1 MRTLA
6 DVITPE
12 KQADGTF
19 TIDVPD
25 GFQQGRGAYGG
36 LVLGALANAM
46 VASENDDTR
55 LLRSLTGEIP
65 APLPVGRATIVVSPV
80 RRGSGASTVM
90 ARIEADGI
98 VCGVATGVLGRARG
112 FEATL
117 APPRPPPPAF
127 ASAQEVPVGP
137 PFGPRFATMLEY
149 RPTGPLPFTGV
160 EPAVCEGWV
169 RVRERGAVL
178 RFADLV
184 CLADAYWPAVF
195 TRLAAPRPMATITFA
210 FQALVDPRTLDP
222 DAPLFHAARALG
234 NDDGYVAE
242 IRELYTE
249 SGQLVGLNQQTFAV
263 LG

>member
-1 MRTLA
+1 MPTLA
-6 DVITPE
+6 EVITPE
-12 KQADGTF
+12 QHPDGTF

-46 VASENDDTR
+46 AASEPDEAR

-80 RRGSGASTVM
+80 RRGSGASTIM
-90 ARIEADGI
+90 ARIEAEGI
-98 VCGVATGVLGRARG
+98 VCGVATGVFGRARG
-112 FEATL
+112 FDTEL
-117 APPRPPPPAF
+117 APPRPAPPPF
-127 ASAQEVPVGP
+127 ESAHEVPVGP
-137 PFGPRFATMLEY
+137 PFGPRFATKLEY
-149 RPTGPLPFTGV
+149 RPTGPAPFSGSET
-160 EPAVCEGWV
+160 AVCEGWV

-195 TRLAAPRPMATITFA
+195 TKLTAPRPMATVTFA

-234 NDDGYVAE
+234 SSDGYVAE

-249 SGQLVGLNQQTFAV
+249 SGRLVGLNQQTFAV
-263 LG
+263 LA